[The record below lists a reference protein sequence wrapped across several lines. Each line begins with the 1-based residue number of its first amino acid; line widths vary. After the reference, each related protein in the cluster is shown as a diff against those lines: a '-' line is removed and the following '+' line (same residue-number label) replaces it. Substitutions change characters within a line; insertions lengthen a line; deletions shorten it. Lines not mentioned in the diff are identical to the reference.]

1 MAEEI
6 LVIEEGAAE
15 GQVLGAS
22 HTLEELNGKV
32 IDKLYDLADSLDEK
46 SEPDMVL
53 AVTKGLSQL
62 NASIRGNNIFTP
74 QETPEERK
82 AREQASVI
90 KEMVQ

>member
-1 MAEEI
+1 M
-6 LVIEEGAAE
+6 EGEVLE
-15 GQVLGAS
+15 GQVVGAS
-22 HTLEELNGKV
+22 HSLEQLNGKV

-74 QETPEERK
+74 QETPEERA
-82 AREQASVI
+82 AREQVSVI

>member
-1 MAEEI
+1 M
-6 LVIEEGAAE
+6 EGEVLE
-15 GQVLGAS
+15 GQLVGAS
-22 HTLEELNGKV
+22 HSLEQLNGKV

-74 QETPEERK
+74 QETSEERA
-82 AREQASVI
+82 AREQVNVI

>member
-1 MAEEI
+1 
-6 LVIEEGAAE
+6 VEGEVLE
-15 GQVLGAS
+15 GQVVGAS
-22 HTLEELNGKV
+22 HSLEQLNGKV
-32 IDKLYDLADSLDEK
+32 IDKLYDLANSLDEK

-74 QETPEERK
+74 QETAAERE
-82 AREQASVI
+82 AREQADII